1 LENAALALRAIN
13 TIRFLSV
20 DAVQKAKSGHPG
32 APMGQAPLAYLLWT
46 KYLRYNPGN
55 PEWAGR
61 DRFILSCGHA
71 SMLLYSLLYLTGFD
85 VTMDDLKAF
94 RQWGS
99 RTPGHPEAGHTPGV
113 EVTTGPLG
121 QGLGNAVGMAMASRL
136 LAHRFNR
143 PGHEIVSHRVVALCS
158 DGDMMEGVGSEAASL
173 AGFHRLEN
181 LVAFYDDNRIT
192 IEGSTDLAFR
202 EDTAGRFR
210 AYGWNVL
217 SVADGN
223 ADLAGLGAAIEV
235 AFEQRDRPT
244 LVIVR
249 TSIGYGAP
257 NKQDT
262 AEAHGSP
269 LGEAEVA
276 LAKDNLGWPKTP
288 GFLVPEDVLAHF
300 REAVPRG
307 ERAEKEWRL
316 KMAAYAAAFPDLA
329 LEWER
334 RAWGDLPEGWAEGI
348 PAFSPEGGPMATR
361 SASNKVL
368 NAIAA
373 KVPELAGGSADLGP
387 SNETLIQGGGHF
399 LPDAEPGGRNFHFGV
414 REHGMGAILNGM
426 ARYGGVIPY
435 GGTFFIFS
443 DYMRPSIRLAAL
455 TGCRVIY
462 VFTHDSVGVGEDGP
476 THQPVEQLASLRAM
490 PNLYIVRPADANE
503 TAAAWRMAMERTTG
517 PTAIVLTRQKLPV
530 LPPEKVFRDGDV
542 HRGAYVLEDAEGGN
556 PDVLLLASGSEV
568 SVALAARK
576 LLAGEGIRARV
587 VSMPCW
593 QRFEEQPEEYRQAV
607 LPPQVAARV
616 SVEAGVTFGWERYV
630 GSRGAAVGIDRFGAS
645 APAERLFLEFGIT
658 PEAVRDRT
666 KAVLA
671 AGKGGGKA

>member
-1 LENAALALRAIN
+1 MEDNALALRAIN

-32 APMGQAPLAYLLWT
+32 TPMGLAPLAYLLWT
-46 KYLRYNPGN
+46 NHLRYNPAN
-55 PEWAGR
+55 PDWAGR
-61 DRFILSCGHA
+61 DRFVLSCGHA
-71 SMLLYSLLYLTGFD
+71 SMLLYSLLHLTGFD
-85 VTMDDLKAF
+85 VTLDDLRAF

-121 QGLGNAVGMAMASRL
+121 QGLGNAVGMAMASRMM
-136 LAHRFNR
+136 AQQFNR

-158 DGDMMEGVGSEAASL
+158 DGDLMEGVASEAASL
-173 AGFHRLEN
+173 AGFHRLGN

-223 ADLAGLGAAIEV
+223 TDLAGMEAAIEV
-235 AFEQRDRPT
+235 AFSERERPT

-249 TSIGYGAP
+249 TSIGYGSP

-262 AEAHGSP
+262 ADAHGAP

-276 LAKDNLGWPKTP
+276 LAKEHLGWPATP
-288 GFLVPEDVLAHF
+288 AFLVPDDVLVHF
-300 REAVPRG
+300 REALARG
-307 ERAEKEWRL
+307 EKAEKAWR
-316 KMAAYAAAFPDLA
+316 MQFAAYAAAFPALA

-334 RAWGDLPEGWAEGI
+334 RMWGDLPEGWAEGI
-348 PAFSPEGGPMATR
+348 PTFSPETGTMATR
-361 SASNKVL
+361 SASHKVL

-373 KVPELAGGSADLGP
+373 RVPELAGGSADLAP
-387 SNETLIQGGGHF
+387 STETIIKGGGEF
-399 LPDAEPGGRNFHFGV
+399 LPDAGPGGRNVHFGV
-414 REHGMGAILNGM
+414 REHGMGTILNGM
-426 ARYGGVIPY
+426 ARHGGVIPY
-435 GGTFFIFS
+435 GATFFIFS

-455 TGCRVIY
+455 MGCRVIY
-462 VFTHDSVGVGEDGP
+462 VFTHDSIGLGEDGP

-490 PNLYIVRPADANE
+490 PNLDVVRPADANE
-503 TAAAWRMAMERTTG
+503 TAAAWRIALERTTG
-517 PTAIVLTRQKLPV
+517 PTALVLSRQKLPV
-530 LPPEKVFRDGDV
+530 LPPSSVVRHDGV
-542 HRGAYVLEDAEGGN
+542 YRGAYVLEDAGDGR
-556 PDVLLLASGSEV
+556 PDVVLIASGSEV

-576 LLAGEGIRARV
+576 LLAEEGVSARV

-593 QRFEEQPEEYRQAV
+593 ERFEEQEAGYRDAV
-607 LPPQVAARV
+607 LPPSVPARV
-616 SVEAGVTFGWERYV
+616 SVEAGSIFGWERYV
-630 GSRGAAVGIDRFGAS
+630 GDRGASIGIDRFGAS
-645 APAERLFLEFGIT
+645 APAERVFRELGIT
-658 PEAVRDRT
+658 PEAVRDR
-666 KAVLA
+666 AISVLA
-671 AGKGGGKA
+671 AIRKGVRA